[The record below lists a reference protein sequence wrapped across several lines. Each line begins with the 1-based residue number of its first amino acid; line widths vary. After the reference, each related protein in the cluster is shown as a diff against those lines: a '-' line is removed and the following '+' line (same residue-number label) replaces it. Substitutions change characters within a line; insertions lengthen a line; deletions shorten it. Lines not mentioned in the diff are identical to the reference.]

1 MLLVPE
7 AESAEMT
14 CESTT
19 VPVEHYPFRWGAAS
33 DKGKVRPEN
42 EDSFIVEPEAG
53 LFLVADGIGGHRGGR
68 LAADIV
74 AEDLPVMIENKLGEM
89 RSSRP
94 GPVRILLKRTI
105 SEQNRQLVM
114 EGASET
120 GYKEMGTT
128 LVTVL
133 LRGGRAYVA
142 NLGDSRM
149 YRYRKGR
156 LTQFSKDHSVVS
168 ELVSQGKLKPEEAMN
183 HAAANQ
189 ITHYVG
195 MEAEQVSPHVRSFA
209 LKKGDRLL
217 LCTDGLTGTI
227 ENGRIAAIL
236 ESRTDC
242 QVACEALVGAANAA
256 GGHDNIT
263 VVVIDWTGRT

>member
-1 MLLVPE
+1 
-7 AESAEMT
+7 MT
-14 CESTT
+14 DESTT
-19 VPVEHYPFRWGAAS
+19 GAIEDYPFSFGAAS
-33 DKGKVRPEN
+33 DKGKVRPQN
-42 EDSFIVEPEAG
+42 EDSFVVEPEAG

-89 RSSRP
+89 TSSSPGAVRALLRS
-94 GPVRILLKRTI
+94 TI

-114 EGASET
+114 EGTSET
-120 GYKEMGTT
+120 GYKGMGAT
-128 LVTVL
+128 LVVAL
-133 LRGGRAYVA
+133 LKDDRAYIA

-156 LTQFSKDHSVVS
+156 MRQFSKDHSVVS
-168 ELVSQGKLKPEEAMN
+168 ELVSEGKITPEEAEN

-195 MEAEQVSPHVRSFA
+195 MEAEQVAPHVRSFGLEKA
-209 LKKGDRLL
+209 DRLL
-217 LCTDGLTGTI
+217 LCTDGLTGEI
-227 ENGRIAAIL
+227 DDGRIAAIL

-242 QVACEALVGAANAA
+242 QAACEELVSAANAS

-263 VVVIDWTGRT
+263 VIVIDWLRRS

>member
-1 MLLVPE
+1 
-7 AESAEMT
+7 MT
-14 CESTT
+14 CESTAA
-19 VPVEHYPFRWGAAS
+19 PISHYPFRWGAAS
-33 DKGKVRPEN
+33 DKGKVRSEN
-42 EDSFIVEPEAG
+42 EDSFVVEPEAG

-74 AEDLPVMIENKLGEM
+74 AEDLPVMVENRLGEL
-89 RSSRP
+89 RSTRP
-94 GPVRILLKRTI
+94 APVKRLLKRTI

-114 EGASET
+114 EGTSET
-120 GYKEMGTT
+120 GYKGMGAT
-128 LVTVL
+128 LVLAL
-133 LRGGRAYVA
+133 LKNGRAYVA

-149 YRYRKGR
+149 YLYRQGR
-156 LTQFSKDHSVVS
+156 LRQFSKDHSVVF
-168 ELVSQGKLKPEEAMN
+168 ELVSQGKLKPEEAEN

-217 LCTDGLTGTI
+217 LCTDGLTGAVDD
-227 ENGRIAAIL
+227 EQIAAIL
-236 ESRTDC
+236 ESQTDC
-242 QVACEALVGAANAA
+242 EAACETLVSAANAA

-263 VVVIDWTGRT
+263 VVVVEWLGRSNHHPRNNGS